1 VERILCAGSIP
12 SLGWGPSPCV
22 FKAPTPDDDAV
33 NGVIVHF
40 AATTIVFI
48 VLFG

>member
-1 VERILCAGSIP
+1 MERILCAGSIP

-22 FKAPTPDDDAV
+22 SKAPTPDDDV
-33 NGVIVHF
+33 VKGVVVHF
-40 AATTIVFI
+40 AATTIVSI